1 MVLNHYFFSSL
12 TTFLKNDMIN
22 VKDGDYMAKI
32 RVMDENLA
40 NKIAAGEVV
49 ERVVS
54 IVKELIENAID
65 ADSDEITI
73 ELKESGLREIKIT
86 DNGIGM
92 DDDDL
97 LLAFQ
102 RHATSKIYDDDDL
115 FNINTLGFRGEALPS
130 IASVSEVEVKTCYKD
145 NEVGSYLHIK
155 GGKILEQDS
164 CAMNR
169 GTSFKI
175 TNLFYNTP
183 ARLKHLSS
191 SYAELANVIDYVNK
205 IALSYTGIRFKLI
218 NDDKELLNTTGNN
231 NLLKVISN
239 IYGINI
245 AKKMVE
251 IKGEND
257 DYKIS
262 GYISLPEVTRSS
274 KNHMTTIVNGRVVR
288 NSILYK
294 SINEAY
300 SNYKE
305 DSRYPICTII
315 IETDPSLLD
324 VNIHP
329 SKLDIRF
336 SNFDELNNL
345 IKETID
351 SSLKTKMLIPNINIK
366 EEEMPK
372 YTHMTLNIE
381 REKTDDEYKQ
391 KLEEA
396 INFKVA
402 EEESEYN
409 EEEKITS
416 EAIEI
421 VEERKLPELYPV
433 ALLLGTYIVCENNEG
448 IYLIDQ
454 HAAKE
459 RCNYERVSYELS
471 HPNGNTISPLV
482 PIVIELPQN
491 EMLKLKENEDIL
503 TNLNITYEEFGT
515 SSIRILSHPTW
526 FTEGKEEQIVRQIIE
541 MILSKGNDFTIEK
554 FRDNLAKMV
563 ACKMSIKANTYI
575 DKPSMESL
583 INDLRKCKNPYNC
596 PHGRPAI
603 IHFSIYELEKMFHR
617 SI

>member
-1 MVLNHYFFSSL
+1 MS
-12 TTFLKNDMIN
+12 
-22 VKDGDYMAKI
+22 KI
-32 RVMDENLA
+32 KVMDEALA

-65 ADSDEITI
+65 AKADTITI

-92 DDDDL
+92 NNEDVK
-97 LLAFQ
+97 LAFL

-130 IASVSEVEVKTCYKD
+130 IASISEVEVKTCPKD
-145 NEVGSYLHIK
+145 SELGTYLHIK
-155 GGKILEQDS
+155 GGKTLSEEQV
-164 CAMNR
+164 AANP

-175 TNLFYNTP
+175 SNLFYNTP

-205 IALSYTGIRFKLI
+205 IALSYTNIRFKLT
-218 NDDKELLNTTGNN
+218 NDDKELLSTNGSG
-231 NLLKVISN
+231 NLLKVINS
-239 IYGINI
+239 IYGLNI

-251 IKGEND
+251 IAGEND
-257 DYKIS
+257 DYKIK

-274 KNHMTTIVNGRVVR
+274 KSHMTTIVNGRVVR
-288 NSILYK
+288 NSTLYK

-305 DSRYPICTII
+305 DTRYPICVIL

-336 SNFDELNNL
+336 SNFDELNHL

-351 SSLKTKMLIPNINIK
+351 NSIKDKLLIPNITIP
-366 EEEMPK
+366 EVELPK
-372 YTHMTLNIE
+372 YENITLNIE
-381 REKTDDEYKQ
+381 RETSEEYKN
-391 KLEEA
+391 KLTDL

-402 EEESEYN
+402 ETDVNYN
-409 EEEKITS
+409 EDEADIKSEVIITEEG
-416 EAIEI
+416 E
-421 VEERKLPELYPV
+421 KLPELYPV
-433 ALLLGTYIVCENNEG
+433 ALLLGTYIVCENDEG

-459 RCNYERVSYELS
+459 RCNYEKVSDALS
-471 HPNGNTISPLV
+471 HPNKNVISPLV
-482 PIVIELPQN
+482 PIVIELPQDEIITLN
-491 EMLKLKENEDIL
+491 ENKDIFDE
-503 TNLNITYEEFGT
+503 LNISYEEFGT
-515 SSIRILSHPTW
+515 SAIRIITHPTW
-526 FTEGKEEQIVRQIIE
+526 FTEGKEVEIMHSIIE
-541 MILSKGNDFTIEK
+541 MILNKGKDFTLAK

>member
-1 MVLNHYFFSSL
+1 M
-12 TTFLKNDMIN
+12 T
-22 VKDGDYMAKI
+22 KI
-32 RVMDENLA
+32 RVMDEHLA

-49 ERVVS
+49 ERIVS

-65 ADSDEITI
+65 AEADNIVI

-92 DDDDL
+92 NKEDAK
-97 LLAFQ
+97 LAFQ

-130 IASVSEVEVKTCYKD
+130 IAAVSEVEVKTCPK
-145 NEVGSYLHIK
+145 GSDIGTYLHIK
-155 GGKILEQDS
+155 GSKILAEEEIATS
-164 CAMNR
+164 G

-205 IALSYTGIRFKLI
+205 IALSYTNIRFKLL
-218 NDDKELLNTTGNN
+218 NDDKEILSTNGSG

-239 IYGINI
+239 IYNTTI

-251 IKGEND
+251 ISGEND
-257 DYKIS
+257 DYKIK
-262 GYISLPEVTRSS
+262 GYISLPEVTRSN

-294 SINEAY
+294 TINEAY

-305 DSRYPICTII
+305 DSRYPICVIL

-336 SNFDELNNL
+336 SNFEELNHL

-351 SSLKTKMLIPNINIK
+351 NALKDKMLIPNISISD
-366 EEEMPK
+366 EELPK
-372 YTHMTLNIE
+372 YENISLDIE
-381 REKTDDEYKQ
+381 REPVNNDYKD
-391 KLEEA
+391 KLSDL
-396 INFKVA
+396 INFNVK
-402 EEESEYN
+402 EETVEYN
-409 EEEKITS
+409 QDDTKDEVVTITPDK
-416 EAIEI
+416 
-421 VEERKLPELYPV
+421 KLPELYPV
-433 ALLLGTYIVCENNEG
+433 ALLLGTYIVCENDEG

-471 HPNGNTISPLV
+471 NPKTDVISPLV

-491 EMLKLKENEDIL
+491 EILLLKENSDIL
-503 TNLNITYEEFGT
+503 DNLHITYEEFGT
-515 SSIRILSHPTW
+515 SSIRITSHPTW
-526 FTEGKEEQIVRQIIE
+526 FTEGKEVEIMMGIIE
-541 MILSKGNDFTIEK
+541 MILNKGKDFSITK
-554 FRDNLAKMV
+554 FRDSLAKMV

-575 DKPSMESL
+575 DKPSMEAL

-617 SI
+617 SM

>member
-1 MVLNHYFFSSL
+1 
-12 TTFLKNDMIN
+12 
-22 VKDGDYMAKI
+22 MAKI

-54 IVKELIENAID
+54 IVKELVENAID
-65 ADSDEITI
+65 AGSDEITV
-73 ELKESGLREIKIT
+73 ELKESGLREIKII

-92 DDDDL
+92 DNDDV

-130 IASVSEVEVKTCYKD
+130 IASISEVEVRTCYKE
-145 NEVGSYLHIK
+145 NEVGSFLHIK
-155 GGKILEQDS
+155 GGKILEQTT
-164 CAMNR
+164 CAMNK

-191 SYAELANVIDYVNK
+191 SYAELANVIDYMNK
-205 IALSYTGIRFKLI
+205 IALSYTNIRFKLS
-218 NDDKELLNTTGNN
+218 NDEKELLSTNGSG

-245 AKKMVE
+245 AKKMIE
-251 IKGEND
+251 INGENN
-257 DYKIS
+257 DYSIH
-262 GYISLPEVTRSS
+262 GYVSLPEVTRSS

-288 NSILYK
+288 NTILYK

-305 DSRYPICTII
+305 DSRYPICVIL

-336 SNFDELNNL
+336 SNFEELNKL
-345 IKETID
+345 IKEVID
-351 SSLKTKMLIPNINIK
+351 DAIKGKLLIPNINLK

-372 YTHMTLNIE
+372 YAHMSLNIE
-381 REKTDDEYKQ
+381 RDNTDDNDNEYKS
-391 KLEEA
+391 KLEDL
-396 INFKVA
+396 INFNVQEDSND
-402 EEESEYN
+402 EE
-409 EEEKITS
+409 IVS
-416 EAIEI
+416 EAISI
-421 VEERKLPELYPV
+421 TEERKLPELYPV

-459 RCNYERVSYELS
+459 RCNYEKVSYELS
-471 HPNGNTISPLV
+471 HPSGNMISPLV

-491 EMLKLKENEDIL
+491 EYLLLLENKDIL
-503 TNLNITYEEFGT
+503 DSLNISFEEFGT
-515 SSIRILSHPTW
+515 SSIRITSHPTW
-526 FTEGKEEQIVRQIIE
+526 FTTGKEEQIVRQIIE
-541 MILSKGNDFTIEK
+541 MILSKGNDFTLEK

-563 ACKMSIKANTYI
+563 ACKMSIKGNTYI